1 MTSKYLTTICLLL
14 GTILPLIVDTGSTHL
29 LNPDW
34 DAHSR
39 VHEVWRLSTNIFIAV
54 IGLYLLWV
62 SNYLLLPAL
71 LSSCIVLGFFSAIFT
86 MSLYGGVT
94 IGEGIEEPNPFGIP
108 ANIFVFIT
116 IGIIQLVSFIFLLK
130 IDKDK

>member
-1 MTSKYLTTICLLL
+1 M
-14 GTILPLIVDTGSTHL
+14 LPLIVDTGHTHL

-39 VHEVWRLSTNIFIAV
+39 VHEVWRLSTNIFIAA
-54 IGLYLLWV
+54 IGLYLLWI

-94 IGEGIEEPNPFGIP
+94 IGEGIDEPNPFGIP
-108 ANIFVFIT
+108 ANIFVFLI
-116 IGIIQLVSFIFLLK
+116 IAIIQSVSFIFLFK
-130 IDKDK
+130 NR

>member
-1 MTSKYLTTICLLL
+1 MISKYLTTICLLL
-14 GTILPLIVDTGSTHL
+14 GTMLPLIVDTGSTHL

-62 SNYLLLPAL
+62 NNYLLLPAL

-116 IGIIQLVSFIFLLK
+116 IGIIQSVSFIFLFK
-130 IDKDK
+130 NR

>member
-1 MTSKYLTTICLLL
+1 MKTSKYLTTICLIL
-14 GTILPLIVDTGSTHL
+14 GTMLPLIVDTGSTHL

-116 IGIIQLVSFIFLLK
+116 IGIIQSVSFIFLFK
-130 IDKDK
+130 NR

>member
-1 MTSKYLTTICLLL
+1 MISKYLTTICLLL
-14 GTILPLIVDTGSTHL
+14 GTMLPLIVDTGSTHL

-71 LSSCIVLGFFSAIFT
+71 LSTCIVLGFFSSIFT
-86 MSLYGGVT
+86 MSLYGGVP

-116 IGIIQLVSFIFLLK
+116 IGIIQSVSFIFLFK
-130 IDKDK
+130 NR

>member
-1 MTSKYLTTICLLL
+1 MISKYLTTICLLL

-116 IGIIQLVSFIFLLK
+116 IGIIQSISFIFLFK
-130 IDKDK
+130 NR

>member
-1 MTSKYLTTICLLL
+1 MKTSKYLTTICLIL
-14 GTILPLIVDTGSTHL
+14 GTMLPLIVDTGHTHL

-62 SNYLLLPAL
+62 KNYLLLPAL

-116 IGIIQLVSFIFLLK
+116 IGIIQSVSFIFLFK
-130 IDKDK
+130 NR

>member
-54 IGLYLLWV
+54 IGLYLLWI

-116 IGIIQLVSFIFLLK
+116 IGIIQSVSFIFLFK
-130 IDKDK
+130 NR

>member
-1 MTSKYLTTICLLL
+1 MISKYLTTICLLL
-14 GTILPLIVDTGSTHL
+14 GTMLPLIVDTGSTHL

-39 VHEVWRLSTNIFIAV
+39 VHEVWRLSTNIFIAG

-62 SNYLLLPAL
+62 SNYLLIPAL

-86 MSLYGGVT
+86 MSFYGGVT

-116 IGIIQLVSFIFLLK
+116 IGIIQSVSFIFLFK
-130 IDKDK
+130 NR

>member
-1 MTSKYLTTICLLL
+1 MKTSKYLTTICLIL
-14 GTILPLIVDTGSTHL
+14 GTMLPLIVDTGHTHL

-39 VHEVWRLSTNIFIAV
+39 VHEVWRLSTNIFIAA
-54 IGLYLLWV
+54 IGLYLLWI

-116 IGIIQLVSFIFLLK
+116 IGIIQSVSFIFLFK
-130 IDKDK
+130 NR

>member
-1 MTSKYLTTICLLL
+1 MKTSKYLTTICLIL
-14 GTILPLIVDTGSTHL
+14 GTMLPLIVDTGHTHL

-71 LSSCIVLGFFSAIFT
+71 LRSCIVLGFFSAIFT

-116 IGIIQLVSFIFLLK
+116 IGIIQSVSFIFLFK
-130 IDKDK
+130 NR

>member
-71 LSSCIVLGFFSAIFT
+71 LSTCIVLGFFSSIFT
-86 MSLYGGVT
+86 MSLYGGVP

-116 IGIIQLVSFIFLLK
+116 IGIIQSVSFIFLFK
-130 IDKDK
+130 NR

>member
-1 MTSKYLTTICLLL
+1 MKTSKYLTTICLIL
-14 GTILPLIVDTGSTHL
+14 GTMLPLIVDTGHTHL

-94 IGEGIEEPNPFGIP
+94 IGEGIEEPNPLGIP
-108 ANIFVFIT
+108 ANIFVFIV
-116 IGIIQLVSFIFLLK
+116 IGIIQSVSFIFLFK
-130 IDKDK
+130 NR

>member
-1 MTSKYLTTICLLL
+1 MISKYVTTICLLL
-14 GTILPLIVDTGSTHL
+14 GTMLPLIVDTGSTHL

-116 IGIIQLVSFIFLLK
+116 IGIIQSVSFIFLFK
-130 IDKDK
+130 NR

>member
-1 MTSKYLTTICLLL
+1 MISKYLTTICLLL
-14 GTILPLIVDTGSTHL
+14 GTMLPLIVDTGSTHL

-116 IGIIQLVSFIFLLK
+116 IGIIQSVSFIFLFK
-130 IDKDK
+130 NR